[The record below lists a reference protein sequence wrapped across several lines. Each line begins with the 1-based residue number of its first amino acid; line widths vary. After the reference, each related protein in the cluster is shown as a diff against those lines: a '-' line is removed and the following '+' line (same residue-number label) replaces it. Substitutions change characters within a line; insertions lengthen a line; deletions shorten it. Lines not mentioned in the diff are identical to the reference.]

1 MIFTNRLPKIFQRI
15 WPLSLR
21 RQGPSP
27 LEPLG
32 PQSTHIRPIA
42 PAWARN
48 SINATIFRRN
58 SLVTHGG
65 KQYAAFYD
73 PQGQVM
79 LARRELDHDHWEVV
93 GTGYQG
99 RVRDAHDSI
108 SLMVDGDGLLHLAW
122 DQHNTPLRYCQGRA
136 PGSLELGPEIA
147 MTGHAEDRVSYPE
160 FYRLPDGDLIFF
172 YRHGAAG
179 RGDIM
184 LNRYRRRTRQ
194 WTRVQDGLLDG
205 QGERN
210 AYIQATVDRAGV
222 IHLSWVWRESED
234 AASNHDLC
242 YAQSPDG
249 GHTWLRSDGSSYRL
263 PITAATAEYA
273 WRVPPGSSLINQTA
287 MAVDA
292 AGNPCIATYWAP
304 QGSRVPQ
311 YFLVYRQG
319 EAWQARQVSRRA
331 TPFVLGGRGTKRAPL
346 SRPLLL
352 LAGRAGRTQA
362 YLVFRDQERGDRV
375 SLAVCPDLARF
386 SWRCQDL
393 TQGSVDAW
401 EPTHDSE
408 LWRQKGMLHLLVQ
421 RVGQGDGETLQ
432 PLAPQPV
439 GVLEWHPPR

>member
-1 MIFTNRLPKIFQRI
+1 MILSNRLCKISRLIRSATFAGDR
-15 WPLSLR
+15 
-21 RQGPSP
+21 PSP
-27 LEPLG
+27 LG
-32 PQSTHIRPIA
+32 PA
-42 PAWARN
+42 PSNSARIIPVAQAWAQN
-48 SINATIFRRN
+48 SVNATIFRRN
-58 SLVTHGG
+58 SLVTHDQE
-65 KQYAAFYD
+65 QYTAFYG
-73 PQGQVM
+73 PKGRVM
-79 LARRELDHDHWEVV
+79 LAKRSLDHDQWEVV
-93 GTGYQG
+93 GTCYKGN
-99 RVRDAHDSI
+99 VRDAHNSI
-108 SLMVDGDGLLHLAW
+108 SLMVDGAGLLHLAW

-147 MTGHAEDRVSYPE
+147 MTGHEEDRVSYPE

-184 LNRYRRRTRQ
+184 LNRYDRRTRQ
-194 WTRVQDGLLDG
+194 WTRVQDGLIDG

-210 AYIQATVDRAGV
+210 AYVQAAVDRAGV

-249 GHTWLRSDGSSYRL
+249 GQTWLRSDGGPYRL
-263 PITAATAEYA
+263 PITAASAEYA
-273 WRVPPGSSLINQTA
+273 WRVPQQSSLMNQTS

-304 QGSRVPQ
+304 QGSRVPR

-319 EAWQARQVSRRA
+319 EAWQARQVSRRT

-352 LAGRAGRTQA
+352 LADRAGRTRA
-362 YLVFRDQERGDRV
+362 CLVFRDRERGDRV

-393 TQGSVDAW
+393 TQGPVDAW

-408 LWRQKGMLHLLVQ
+408 LWRQKGVLHLLVQ

-432 PLAPQPV
+432 SLAPQPV
-439 GVLEWHPPR
+439 GVLEWEPPR